1 MIMNETYIRV
11 FSAAVSTALQEM
23 MRRGGSR
30 EEIAEEVVDMAILLA
45 DRAIENDA
53 LCMQDGT
60 AMRLHL
66 AAQMMAALVP
76 QMLHHTKWDL
86 ARRAVELADALIEQV
101 ERD

>member
-11 FSAAVSTALQEM
+11 FSAAVATALQEM

-30 EEIAEEVVDMAILLA
+30 EEIAEDAVDMAIILA

-66 AAQMMAALVP
+66 AAQVAAGFAGRGITGP
-76 QMLHHTKWDL
+76 IQI
-86 ARRAVELADALIEQV
+86 ARMSLEIADALIEQV
-101 ERD
+101 ERE